1 MQLATIV
8 EQLKKKEEKKLPQLA
23 EVRMPD
29 STLAASLRDI
39 AFQDSCSLCPL
50 HGLKGRKWPFTI
62 TRRQLIGN
70 VIL

>member
-39 AFQDSCSLCPL
+39 AFQDS
-50 HGLKGRKWPFTI
+50 
-62 TRRQLIGN
+62 
-70 VIL
+70 